1 MQLSNLLLVVQAS
14 VPRRL
19 VWFSFP
25 PPDIA
30 LGLSKDTA
38 VVCKL
43 CLDGVLISMLAAVL
57 PLSSSLQASQCY
69 FSRNSIASGTHAFL
83 DNLILERLACQ
94 I

>member
-1 MQLSNLLLVVQAS
+1 M
-14 VPRRL
+14 
-19 VWFSFP
+19 WFSFP
-25 PPDIA
+25 LPDIA

-43 CLDGVLISMLAAVL
+43 CLDSVLISMLAAML

-69 FSRNSIASGTHAFL
+69 FSRNRIASGTRAFL
-83 DNLILERLACQ
+83 DNLILERLACH